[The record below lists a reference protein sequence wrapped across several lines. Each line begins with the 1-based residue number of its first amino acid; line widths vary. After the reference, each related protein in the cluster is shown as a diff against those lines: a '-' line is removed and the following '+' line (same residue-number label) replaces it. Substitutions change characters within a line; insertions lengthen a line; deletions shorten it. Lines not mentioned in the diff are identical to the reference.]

1 MGMTQ
6 SLEDYFK
13 AIYNLAS
20 GVKGESDCAVA
31 IFSDLN
37 LGLSNKYV
45 FLNGKLDIANE
56 WRC

>member
-1 MGMTQ
+1 MTQ
-6 SLEDYFK
+6 SLEDYLE

-31 IFSDLN
+31 IFFDLN

-45 FLNGKLDIANE
+45 FF
-56 WRC
+56 